1 MFNMCRW
8 YRCIDTIDYQ
18 ILYMY
23 VTILTSILSVLDLF
37 RKRDNFISVA
47 QLNTTFVHLHT
58 CVSFRSKAYFRIAKW
73 IDPEIYRW
81 FTCVHY
87 VETNIV
93 YDVFCMVFF
102 FRSLDLIQ
110 SYYTITIGRAH
121 VRHNRATT
129 RVRRNDLAIYRAGL
143 RQ

>member
-1 MFNMCRW
+1 M
-8 YRCIDTIDYQ
+8 I
-18 ILYMY
+18 
-23 VTILTSILSVLDLF
+23 
-37 RKRDNFISVA
+37 DNFISVA

-93 YDVFCMVFF
+93 SEVFCMVFF
-102 FRSLDLIQ
+102 LDRWTWYRVIILLVELTSDIIEQ
-110 SYYTITIGRAH
+110 RQEFVEMTLLYTGR
-121 VRHNRATT
+121 
-129 RVRRNDLAIYRAGL
+129 GL
-143 RQ
+143 DSNY